1 MISQKKI
8 LIVDDDREL
17 VELLKIFLTE
27 NGYNIECA
35 FDGQQGVKEAES
47 FEPDLVL
54 LDFIMPSMDGGM
66 TFAAIQKIFDNKMP
80 TIFLTG
86 TKLKLSLK
94 VVDERICKY
103 VRKPF
108 DFPDLLDMIKKVFD
122 NVQNANQ
129 SKE

>member
-1 MISQKKI
+1 MIYQKKI
-8 LIVDDDREL
+8 LIIDDDKEL
-17 VELLKIFLTE
+17 VDLLKIFLTG

-35 FDGQQGVKEAES
+35 FDGQQGVKEAKS

-66 TFAAIQKIFDNKMP
+66 TFSAIQEIFDNKMP

-86 TKLKLSLK
+86 TKLKLSPK

-108 DFPDLLDMIKKVFD
+108 DFPDLLDMIKRVFE

-129 SKE
+129 SRK